1 MCSRLLAHRAR
12 KNSNR
17 SRSESERRPDAHD
30 RKQGDEESEA
40 EVDVVQRS
48 LAGRVRKV
56 NSMAME
62 EAEQSLFALHDEI
75 GDRPMKSGHNQAE
88 HQSRKISRHS
98 HNLSVAIG
106 TNGSIGRRA

>member
-40 EVDVVQRS
+40 EVDVVQCG
-48 LAGRVRKV
+48 LARRVREV

-62 EAEQSLFALHDEI
+62 EAEQSLLAVHDEVRD
-75 GDRPMKSGHNQAE
+75 GSMKCGHHEAE
-88 HQSRKISRHS
+88 HQSREVPRHS
-98 HNLSVAIG
+98 HNLSVANSA
-106 TNGSIGRRA
+106 NGSIGRRA